1 MKDFSSHFCII
12 LPELLA
18 DMISPELCLY
28 PPHGSIDIPCIRK
41 VSLEQSP
48 VNDENGYRWSMTFSA
63 ITKEA
68 AAADYDGMQ
77 AYIGVFISDGTVRVI
92 GRKDRQPVI
101 SVTPYVGVYAVSAE
115 FEALKSIVI

>member
-12 LPELLA
+12 FPELLA

-92 GRKDRQPVI
+92 GRKDHQPVI
-101 SVTPYVGVYAVSAE
+101 SVTPYAGVYAVAAE

>member
-48 VNDENGYRWSMTFSA
+48 VNDENGYRWSISFSA

-68 AAADYDGMQ
+68 AAVEFDGRK
-77 AYIGVFISDGTVRVI
+77 AYIGVFISDGTVRII

-101 SVTPYVGVYAVSAE
+101 SVTPYAGAYSVSAE
-115 FEALKSIVI
+115 FEALKPIVI

>member
-18 DMISPELCLY
+18 DLLSPEECVY

-48 VNDENGYRWSMTFSA
+48 VNDENGYRWSISFSA

-68 AAADYDGMQ
+68 AAVEFDGRK
-77 AYIGVFISDGTVRVI
+77 AYIGVFISDGTVRII

-101 SVTPYVGVYAVSAE
+101 SVTPYAGVYAVSAE
-115 FEALKSIVI
+115 FEALKPIVI